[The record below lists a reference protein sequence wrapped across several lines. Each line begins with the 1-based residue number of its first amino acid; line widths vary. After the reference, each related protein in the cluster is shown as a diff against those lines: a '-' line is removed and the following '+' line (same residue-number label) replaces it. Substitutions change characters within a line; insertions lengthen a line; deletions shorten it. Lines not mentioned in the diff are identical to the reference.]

1 MEHEPQDRQ
10 DSPDIVASLIRAA
23 GRRTEPPA
31 DAYQQVLT
39 AATAAYREKIARR
52 RGRTWM
58 LLAAAAGVAAL
69 SVGML
74 LQWNS
79 TSTQTQVATVARVIG
94 SVELA
99 TVGGWKPMT
108 EAGSAL
114 AKGAKLRTLA
124 GGGLALALEGGAS
137 LRLAAATEVQMD
149 GPRRILLRSGTLY
162 LDNKASLGTGYKAS
176 LGTGYQIETP
186 AGTARDVGTQFEL
199 RVADGS
205 LRLRVRE
212 GRVEIDRAGQLLGG
226 SAGEQLEID
235 VLGGVTRSPI
245 AATDMAWQWIE
256 SIAPAPDIDGQPA
269 TVLIAWVAR
278 ETGRQLH
285 YESAV
290 VQTRAAT
297 VILHGNI
304 RHLAPLAALDV
315 MLATTDLE
323 YALIGDTM
331 EIRTR
336 TEL

>member
-1 MEHEPQDRQ
+1 MEQESQDRQ
-10 DSPDIVASLIRAA
+10 SGPDLVASLIRAA
-23 GRRTEPPA
+23 GRRTEPPV

-39 AATAAYREKIARR
+39 AVTAAFREKAAKRR
-52 RGRTWM
+52 ARTWV
-58 LLAAAAGVAAL
+58 LWAAAASVATLAIAL
-69 SVGML
+69 WL
-74 LQWNS
+74 PWNTS
-79 TSTQTQVATVARVIG
+79 STQAQVATVARVIG

-99 TVGGWKPMT
+99 GDGGWKPMT
-108 EAGSAL
+108 EAGGAL
-114 AKGAKLRTLA
+114 ANGARLRTLA
-124 GGGLALALEGGAS
+124 GGSVALALDGGAS

-149 GPRRILLRSGTLY
+149 GPRRVLLRSGTLY
-162 LDNKASLGTGYKAS
+162 LDNKGSV
-176 LGTGYQIETP
+176 GTGYQIETP

-199 RVADGS
+199 HVADRV

-212 GRVEIDRAGQLLGG
+212 GRVEIDRAGQLLTG

-235 VLGGVTRSPI
+235 VLGGVTRSSI
-245 AATDMAWQWIE
+245 AATDMAWQWTE
-256 SIAPAPDIDGQPA
+256 SVAPAPDIDGQPA
-269 TVLIAWVAR
+269 AVLLAWVAR
-278 ETGRQLH
+278 ETGRRLH

-290 VQTRAAT
+290 VETRAAT

-323 YALIGDTM
+323 YTLIGDTM